1 MFAIFSVPKPFNGHI
16 EVIQCNAIRSWSR
29 LHRDVEVILCGD
41 EPGTREMANEVRA
54 KYLPRISRNKYG
66 TPLLNS
72 VFEQAERMSDSP
84 LMCYV
89 NADVMLLSDFA
100 TAVARIGF
108 HRFLMV
114 GQRWDVDV
122 TELWDFERPNWEQEF
137 RSQIAVRGTLH
148 PPMGSDFF
156 VFPKNSGLS
165 VLPPFAVGRPAWD
178 NWFIYHAR
186 RNRVPVID
194 ATRVAT
200 VVHQNHGYHHVPGR
214 RDATWEGPE
223 ADQNRSLTGNWDHV
237 YTLSDATHVLTPKWL
252 MPTVG
257 LKLKKAVRAGIY
269 QCRRPA
275 SLSVRAYRRLRQR
288 FI

>member
-1 MFAIFSVPKPFNGHI
+1 MLTIFSVPKPFKDHI
-16 EVIQCNAIRSWSR
+16 GIIQRNAIRSWSR
-29 LHRDVEVILCGD
+29 LHPGVEVILCGD
-41 EPGTREMANEVRA
+41 EPGTKETADELHA
-54 KYLPRISRNKYG
+54 KYLPRISRNEYG

-72 VFEQAERMSDSP
+72 VFEQAERASGSR

-89 NADVMLLSDFA
+89 NADVVLLSDFA

-122 TELWDFERPNWEQEF
+122 TELWDFERPDWEREL
-137 RSQIAVRGTLH
+137 RSLVAVHGALH
-148 PPMGSDFF
+148 PPVGSDYF

-165 VLPPFAVGRPAWD
+165 MLPPFAVGRPAWD

-186 RNRVPVID
+186 QHRVPVVD
-194 ATRVAT
+194 ATQVAT
-200 VVHQNHGYHHVPGR
+200 VVHQNHGYHHVPGQ
-214 RDATWEGPE
+214 RDGTWEGPE
-223 ADQNRSLTGNWDHV
+223 ADWNRSLTGDCDHV
-237 YTLSDATHVLTPKWL
+237 YTLSDATHLLTPKWL

-257 LKLKKAVRAGIY
+257 LKLKKAVRSGIY
-269 QCRRPA
+269 QCLHPA
-275 SLSVRAYRRLRQR
+275 SLSVRVYRRLRQR